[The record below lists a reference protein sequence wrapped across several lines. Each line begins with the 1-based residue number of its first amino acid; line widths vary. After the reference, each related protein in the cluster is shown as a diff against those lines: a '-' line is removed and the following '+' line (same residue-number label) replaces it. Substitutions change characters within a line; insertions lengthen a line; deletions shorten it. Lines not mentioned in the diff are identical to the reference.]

1 MVPPTCLAASKTTAS
16 APRLRSANA
25 SESPEMP
32 PPTMAI
38 TPEPHRESHSCSS
51 PDRPQ
56 RPHTQ
61 RRRLNFWPSR
71 SKDSAGLLR
80 GRENPLYA
88 TRRPDLALTRIC
100 ADCFSAALRDSH
112 PAPCRLRSWNQREAH
127 LEKNHCPARWHHS
140 PHLGLGRFSGT

>member
-16 APRLRSANA
+16 APKLRSANA

-51 PDRPQ
+51 PRRPQ

-61 RRRLNFWPSR
+61 RRRLNVWPPR

-88 TRRPDLALTRIC
+88 TRRPDLGLDKDLRRLFLCRAARQPSRAL
-100 ADCFSAALRDSH
+100 SASIVE
-112 PAPCRLRSWNQREAH
+112 SE
-127 LEKNHCPARWHHS
+127 
-140 PHLGLGRFSGT
+140 GGTS